1 MNKLYLKSMDI
12 QNFKTFSGTF
22 HIEFSQGMN
31 AVFASSDYPL
41 KSGLW
46 DFFDAIRWILG
57 SRQHHGE
64 KLLFD
69 SVSDNN
75 CAKVKLI
82 IVDENKKET
91 IITRIFSKDGDEE
104 IISDV
109 SQEDL
114 SRLQKHLLSD
124 GEKSIEFGS
133 TKIVAANNDKQI
145 ATQADA
151 MIGITTDK
159 AGVSKIV
166 ELSRGK

>member
-22 HIEFSQGMN
+22 HIDFAQGLN
-31 AVFASSDYPL
+31 VVLARSEYPIQ
-41 KSGLW
+41 SGLM
-46 DFFDAIRWILG
+46 DFFDAIRWAIG
-57 SRQHHGE
+57 AVQHHG
-64 KLLFD
+64 KQVIFD
-69 SVSDNN
+69 LSSD
-75 CAKVKLI
+75 CVQVKLT
-82 IVDENKKET
+82 IVDENEKET
-91 IITRIFSKDGDEE
+91 VVTRKFSKDGDEE

-124 GEKSIEFGS
+124 REKSIEFGS
-133 TKIVAANNDKQI
+133 TKIVSVEGDRGI
-145 ATQADA
+145 AMQSEK

-166 ELSRGK
+166 ELSKG